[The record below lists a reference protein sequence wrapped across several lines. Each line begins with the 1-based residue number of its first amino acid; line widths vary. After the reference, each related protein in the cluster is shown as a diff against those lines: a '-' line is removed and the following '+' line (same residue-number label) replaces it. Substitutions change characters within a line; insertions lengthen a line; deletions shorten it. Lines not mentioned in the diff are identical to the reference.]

1 MNEKVLSTLE
11 YEKVKSSIEQ
21 YLTTRNGKKE
31 LAALSPVD
39 NPNTINMWLDETDDG
54 AHILRLD
61 KEISIPKLDDV
72 TPYMK
77 RLKIDASLNGSEL
90 SKINKI
96 LKTSNYLVRFFN
108 NLKDDEVSLN
118 RLYKLIND
126 IQAVPSISQR
136 LSDSIDDD
144 GRLLNTAS
152 KELNSIRRRMDVI
165 KGEVRSIMNQFTQK
179 HSKDLTE
186 PIVTIREDRMVLP
199 VKAENKNKFGGIV
212 HDRSSSGQT
221 LYIEP

>member
-96 LKTSNYLVRFFN
+96 LKTSNYLVRF
-108 NLKDDEVSLN
+108 
-118 RLYKLIND
+118 LI
-126 IQAVPSISQR
+126 
-136 LSDSIDDD
+136 
-144 GRLLNTAS
+144 T
-152 KELNSIRRRMDVI
+152 
-165 KGEVRSIMNQFTQK
+165 
-179 HSKDLTE
+179 
-186 PIVTIREDRMVLP
+186 
-199 VKAENKNKFGGIV
+199 
-212 HDRSSSGQT
+212 
-221 LYIEP
+221 

>member
-152 KELNSIRRRMDVI
+152 KELN
-165 KGEVRSIMNQFTQK
+165 
-179 HSKDLTE
+179 
-186 PIVTIREDRMVLP
+186 
-199 VKAENKNKFGGIV
+199 
-212 HDRSSSGQT
+212 
-221 LYIEP
+221 